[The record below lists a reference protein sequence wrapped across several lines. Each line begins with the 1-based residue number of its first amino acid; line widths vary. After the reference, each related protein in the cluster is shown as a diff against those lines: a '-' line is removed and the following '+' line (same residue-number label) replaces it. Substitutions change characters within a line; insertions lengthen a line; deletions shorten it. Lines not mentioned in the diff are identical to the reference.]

1 MRQGWTWLR
10 VTSIELDFA
19 VQWSDSAICLF
30 SVQSCGL
37 FKFRLPSS
45 NGMFQYS
52 QSKVALLAGVVPHN
66 AALSWWPFVYSQSV
80 TDFLNDE
87 NRLSPPGGMEC
98 YFRSLRT
105 CEPVGISWSLCA
117 VFKCSFLT
125 VRRFN
130 SQPLVHWFQFGVH
143 LFLGVIFSYCWWK
156 QNISCDAAL
165 WKKLNRVCNRISGA
179 TLLAR
184 FLFSTARIE
193 TSMSLVED
201 TPWSRK
207 LSLGGNATILPT
219 QNRVEPGL
227 ADVMGQTAIEV
238 RVWGLQMLVLLA
250 QVYGITGIWAPHIL
264 YLSLFILSWTPSLWI
279 IFHCLC
285 LLTLFYTVPLCI
297 LFIIYFILFI

>member
-1 MRQGWTWLR
+1 MT
-10 VTSIELDFA
+10 
-19 VQWSDSAICLF
+19 ICVFTVCHRLF
-30 SVQSCGL
+30 
-37 FKFRLPSS
+37 
-45 NGMFQYS
+45 
-52 QSKVALLAGVVPHN
+52 
-66 AALSWWPFVYSQSV
+66 
-80 TDFLNDE
+80 E
-87 NRLSPPGGMEC
+87 
-98 YFRSLRT
+98 
-105 CEPVGISWSLCA
+105 
-117 VFKCSFLT
+117 
-125 VRRFN
+125 
-130 SQPLVHWFQFGVH
+130 
-143 LFLGVIFSYCWWK
+143 WWK
-156 QNISCDAAL
+156 QTIPTWWHGVLFSLTQNLWASWHQLESLRCVQVQLFDCEAIQQSATSSLISIRCSSIFRCHIQLLLVKTKHFL
-165 WKKLNRVCNRISGA
+165 WCCFMKLNRVCNRISGA

-250 QVYGITGIWAPHIL
+250 LVYGITGIWAPHIL